1 MVCLEKHK
9 VYTMPYN
16 NPLLS
21 QKIKKFLTSGDWFQS
36 QRFLWAVPWC
46 RSSVCIA
53 TKLKRESKVL
63 WRGDRTTPVCFSPSV
78 SNKPLKFWCI
88 WSHASKVFSTP
99 TFFKEQC
106 IYRTTTNKQIAAAA
120 AATRVHRLLCGWDP
134 SRNLEWCFGLVEKA
148 KTLLLHIPC
157 FSCFCIIKHL
167 PSVAPDNTSVS
178 PWERA
183 SYVFVC
189 NIYHLS
195 PAWQIQNFFHTFLT
209 LVSHSWCLLIHSRRR
224 QRTTPPPVDDTEAK

>member
-1 MVCLEKHK
+1 MIPFHLLLNQYSCQRSLIVCLEKQK

-63 WRGDRTTPVCFSPSV
+63 WRGDRTPVCFSPSV

-106 IYRTTTNKQIAAAA
+106 IYRTTTNKQIAAA
-120 AATRVHRLLCGWDP
+120 TRVHRLLCGWWDP
-134 SRNLEWCFGLVEKA
+134 SRNLEWCFGLVEKP
-148 KTLLLHIPC
+148 KTLVVLHTDSSPLLLLLLYNQASSECSTWQYFC
-157 FSCFCIIKHL
+157 FPMRKSLLCI
-167 PSVAPDNTSVS
+167 
-178 PWERA
+178 
-183 SYVFVC
+183 
-189 NIYHLS
+189 
-195 PAWQIQNFFHTFLT
+195 
-209 LVSHSWCLLIHSRRR
+209 CL
-224 QRTTPPPVDDTEAK
+224 

>member
-1 MVCLEKHK
+1 
-9 VYTMPYN
+9 MPYN

-106 IYRTTTNKQIAAAA
+106 IYRTTTNKQIATA
-120 AATRVHRLLCGWDP
+120 AATHGFTDFFADGIHPEILSDA
-134 SRNLEWCFGLVEKA
+134 FGLVEKP
-148 KTLLLHIPC
+148 KTLVLLHTDSSPLFLLLLYNQASSECSTWQYFC
-157 FSCFCIIKHL
+157 FPMRKSLLCI
-167 PSVAPDNTSVS
+167 
-178 PWERA
+178 
-183 SYVFVC
+183 
-189 NIYHLS
+189 
-195 PAWQIQNFFHTFLT
+195 
-209 LVSHSWCLLIHSRRR
+209 CL
-224 QRTTPPPVDDTEAK
+224 

>member
-1 MVCLEKHK
+1 MTYRRIPFHLLLNQFSCQRSLIVCLEKQK

-63 WRGDRTTPVCFSPSV
+63 WRGDRTPVCFSPSV

-106 IYRTTTNKQIAAAA
+106 IYRTTTNKQIAATGSQTSLRMGSIQKSWVMLWPGWEAKDSILLHTDSSPLFLLLLYNQA
-120 AATRVHRLLCGWDP
+120 SSECSTWQYFCFPMRKSLLC
-134 SRNLEWCFGLVEKA
+134 
-148 KTLLLHIPC
+148 I
-157 FSCFCIIKHL
+157 
-167 PSVAPDNTSVS
+167 
-178 PWERA
+178 
-183 SYVFVC
+183 
-189 NIYHLS
+189 
-195 PAWQIQNFFHTFLT
+195 
-209 LVSHSWCLLIHSRRR
+209 CL
-224 QRTTPPPVDDTEAK
+224 

>member
-1 MVCLEKHK
+1 MHLKPRFKSFFNPNFFQGAMRIPH
-9 VYTMPYN
+9 N
-16 NPLLS
+16 N
-21 QKIKKFLTSGDWFQS
+21 QQ
-36 QRFLWAVPWC
+36 
-46 RSSVCIA
+46 
-53 TKLKRESKVL
+53 
-63 WRGDRTTPVCFSPSV
+63 
-78 SNKPLKFWCI
+78 
-88 WSHASKVFSTP
+88 
-99 TFFKEQC
+99 
-106 IYRTTTNKQIAAAA
+106 TNSRRRCH
-120 AATRVHRLLCGWDP
+120 TRVHRLLCGWDP
-134 SRNLEWCFGLVEKA
+134 SRNLEWCFGLVEKP
-148 KTLLLHIPC
+148 KTLLLHTDSSPC

-224 QRTTPPPVDDTEAK
+224 QRTTPPPVDDTEAKQIPYDKNVHSDQIRSFFGLRFLHFLNFESPEDVEK

>member
-1 MVCLEKHK
+1 MIPFHLLLYQFSCQRSLMVCLEKHK

-106 IYRTTTNKQIAAAA
+106 IYRTTTNKQIAAATHGFTDFFA
-120 AATRVHRLLCGWDP
+120 DGIHPEILSEALAWLGSQRL
-134 SRNLEWCFGLVEKA
+134 
-148 KTLLLHIPC
+148 
-157 FSCFCIIKHL
+157 
-167 PSVAPDNTSVS
+167 
-178 PWERA
+178 
-183 SYVFVC
+183 
-189 NIYHLS
+189 
-195 PAWQIQNFFHTFLT
+195 
-209 LVSHSWCLLIHSRRR
+209 
-224 QRTTPPPVDDTEAK
+224 